1 MGATDILTK
10 RDFLDTPGGRL
21 HPELYSYW
29 DNSDAWKQRF
39 VSYSARTQEWDLIM
53 DEPFD
58 NCFSMP
64 LFSAEFCQLIM
75 EEAEHA
81 NAWTTDRHEFY
92 PTTDMLL
99 ETLGMDK
106 IYYEVLK
113 EYAMPAAIHAFKL
126 DGEGWDEMA
135 SEDFLAK
142 YLPDA
147 QGHLSLHH
155 DHSNITALVTL
166 SHMDDYEGGGTWFS
180 HQRKLIKEK
189 QGHVSIHPG
198 NITHKHGARAT
209 TKGKRYIIVSFM
221 KNLDF
226 MK

>member
-1 MGATDILTK
+1 
-10 RDFLDTPGGRL
+10 
-21 HPELYSYW
+21 
-29 DNSDAWKQRF
+29 
-39 VSYSARTQEWDLIM
+39 M

-64 LFSAEFCQLIM
+64 LFTPLFCKKIR
-75 EEAEHA
+75 EEAEYA

-99 ETLGMDK
+99 EELGMTE
-106 IYYEVLK
+106 IYYEVLR
-113 EYAMPAAIHAFKL
+113 EYVMQAAIYAFQL
-126 DGEGWDEMA
+126 DGDGWAEMS

-142 YLPDA
+142 YVPDA

-155 DHSNITALVTL
+155 DHSHITALVTL
-166 SHMDDYEGGGTWFS
+166 SNFDEYEGGGTYFS
-180 HQRKLIKEK
+180 HQKKLIKEQ

-209 TKGKRYIIVSFM
+209 TAGTRYIIVSFM
-221 KNLDF
+221 RNNPKASVEESE
-226 MK
+226 